1 MKIVNARY
9 GILVKIQCMEI
20 LSCLMDAQCKD
31 IRIFMGDCIVFASK
45 FTRASTIL
53 SPLSFSPD

>member
-1 MKIVNARY
+1 MNARY

-45 FTRASTIL
+45 FTRASTVL